1 MVNGRL
7 NISEEV
13 QEALASSRPVVA
25 LESTIVAHGM
35 PYPQNLETAKHLES
49 IIREGGA
56 VPATI
61 AVMNGCIQ
69 VGCDEDMLHR
79 LATEKGVVK
88 VSRRDL
94 PMVLASGKL
103 GATTVSG
110 TLIGADLAGI
120 RVFVT
125 GGIGGVHRGV
135 ADSWDVSADLPE
147 LARARV
153 AVVSAGAKSILDL
166 PKTLESLETKGV
178 TVLGY
183 KTDFFPAFFVPSS
196 GLPLVHRAD
205 DPMTIARAM
214 EAKWTLGLEGAIL
227 VANPVP
233 FEHAADSNAIQQAT
247 DAALILA
254 EKQGVQGKDVTP
266 FLLQQVAKATGGE
279 SLDANRALVA
289 NNARLGAAIAVAYA
303 EQIGA

>member
-1 MVNGRL
+1 MVNERL

-13 QEALASSRPVVA
+13 QEALASGRPVVA

-61 AVMNGCIQ
+61 AVINGRIQ
-69 VGCDEDMLHR
+69 VGCDEDMLYR
-79 LATEKGVVK
+79 LATEKDVVK

-94 PMVLASGKL
+94 PMVLASRKL

-135 ADSWDVSADLPE
+135 VDSWDVSADLPE

-183 KTDFFPAFFVPSS
+183 KTDFFPAFF
-196 GLPLVHRAD
+196 
-205 DPMTIARAM
+205 
-214 EAKWTLGLEGAIL
+214 AIR
-227 VANPVP
+227 
-233 FEHAADSNAIQQAT
+233 Q
-247 DAALILA
+247 
-254 EKQGVQGKDVTP
+254 
-266 FLLQQVAKATGGE
+266 
-279 SLDANRALVA
+279 
-289 NNARLGAAIAVAYA
+289 
-303 EQIGA
+303 